1 MSQQQPA
8 IIRQNYSVDV
18 ENGIN
23 NQINMELT
31 ASYVYLSM
39 ASYFSRHDVAL
50 PNIAK
55 YFKEQSHEERDHAQ
69 KLIDY
74 QIMRGGNLVLSDV
87 KAPEIQNWGSALNAF
102 ESALTLEKKVN
113 ESLLQLHAISS
124 NHSDPQCCDF
134 IETHY
139 LEEQVKSIKEIG
151 DYVAQLKRV
160 GNDLGVYIFDR
171 EFKS

>member
-1 MSQQQPA
+1 METNV
-8 IIRQNYSVDV
+8 RQNYSLEV
-18 ENGIN
+18 ENAIN

-55 YFKEQSHEERDHAQ
+55 YFKQQSHEERDHAE

-74 QIMRGGNLVLSDV
+74 QIMRGGNVVYSDV
-87 KAPEIQNWGSALNAF
+87 KAPEINDWVSALNAF
-102 ESALTLEKKVN
+102 QSALTLEKKVN
-113 ESLLQLHAISS
+113 ESLLNLHSTSS
-124 NHSDPQCCDF
+124 RNNDAQCCDF
-134 IETHY
+134 LETHY
-139 LEEQVKSIKEIG
+139 LEEQVKSIKEIA
-151 DYVAQLKRV
+151 DHVTNLKRV
-160 GNDLGVYIFDR
+160 GGDLGVYIFER

>member
-1 MSQQQPA
+1 MA
-8 IIRQNYSVDV
+8 NIVRQNFTVEV

-55 YFKEQSHEERDHAQ
+55 YFKEQSLEEREHAQ

-74 QIMRGGNLVLSDV
+74 QIMRGGNLQLSDV

-113 ESLLQLHAISS
+113 ESLLTLHAISNS
-124 NHSDPQCCDF
+124 HNDPQCCDF
-134 IETHY
+134 LETHY
-139 LEEQVKSIKEIG
+139 LEEQVKSIKELA
-151 DYVAQLKRV
+151 DHVTNLKRV
-160 GNDLGVYIFDR
+160 GGDLGVYIFDR

>member
-1 MSQQQPA
+1 MA
-8 IIRQNYSVDV
+8 NHVRQNFSVDV

-55 YFKEQSHEERDHAQ
+55 YFKDQSLDEREHAQ

-74 QIMRGGNLVLSDV
+74 QIMRGGNLSLSDI
-87 KAPEIQNWGSALNAF
+87 KAPEISNWGSALNAF

-113 ESLLQLHAISS
+113 ESLLRLHAIGSS
-124 NHSDPQCCDF
+124 QNDPQCCDF
-134 IETHY
+134 LETHY
-139 LEEQVKSIKEIG
+139 LEEQVRSIKEIA
-151 DYVAQLKRV
+151 DHVTNLKRV
-160 GNDLGVYIFDR
+160 GGDLGVYIFER
-171 EFKS
+171 EFKSD

>member
-1 MSQQQPA
+1 MEQTA
-8 IIRQNYSVDV
+8 TVRQNYSVEV

-55 YFKEQSHEERDHAQ
+55 FFKEQSHEEREHAE

-74 QIMRGGNLVLSDV
+74 QSMRGGSLQFSDI
-87 KAPEIQNWGSALNAF
+87 KAPEIQDWKSALYAF
-102 ESALTLEKKVN
+102 ESALILEKKVN
-113 ESLLQLHAISS
+113 ESLLTLHAISS
-124 NHSDPQCCDF
+124 RNNDPQCCDF
-134 IETHY
+134 LETHY
-139 LEEQVKSIKEIG
+139 LEEQVKSIKELA
-151 DYVAQLKRV
+151 DHVTNLKRV
-160 GNDLGVYIFDR
+160 GGDMGVYIFEK
-171 EFKS
+171 EFNS

>member
-1 MSQQQPA
+1 MDHSV
-8 IIRQNYSVDV
+8 RQNFSVEV

-55 YFKEQSHEERDHAQ
+55 YFREQSMDEREHAQ

-74 QIMRGGNLVLSDV
+74 QMMRGGNLVLSDI
-87 KAPEIQNWGSALNAF
+87 KAPEITDWGSALNAF
-102 ESALTLEKKVN
+102 QSALTLEKKVN
-113 ESLLQLHAISS
+113 ESLLNLHAICG
-124 NHSDPQCCDF
+124 NNNDPQCCDF
-134 IETHY
+134 LETHY

-151 DYVAQLKRV
+151 DHVTNLKRV
-160 GNDLGVYIFDR
+160 GGDLGVYIFDR
-171 EFKS
+171 EFRS